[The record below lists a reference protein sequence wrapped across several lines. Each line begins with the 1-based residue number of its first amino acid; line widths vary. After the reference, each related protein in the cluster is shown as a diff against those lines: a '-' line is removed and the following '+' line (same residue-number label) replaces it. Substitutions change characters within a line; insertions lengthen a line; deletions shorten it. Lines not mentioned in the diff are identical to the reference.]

1 MATTTQQH
9 SPSEAGFAAVVD
21 RSTGLSEDTIQ
32 ALEDGAR
39 AAIEAVGRFVVT
51 VEEALPQEVHGT
63 SDVAKKITE
72 SGLEMADK
80 LVATQAEFLR
90 KVVEGAGDALSSRD
104 AAKPKAAK

>member
-72 SGLEMADK
+72 SGLETADR
-80 LVATQAEFLR
+80 LVHTWYDFLR
-90 KVVEGAGDALSSRD
+90 KVIGSTSKSLSSRNGAKPV
-104 AAKPKAAK
+104 AAK